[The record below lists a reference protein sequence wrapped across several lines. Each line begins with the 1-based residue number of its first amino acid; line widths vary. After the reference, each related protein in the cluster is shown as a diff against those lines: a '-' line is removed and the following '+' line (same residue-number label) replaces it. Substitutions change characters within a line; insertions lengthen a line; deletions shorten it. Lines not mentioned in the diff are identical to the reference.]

1 MARSAESL
9 VKGAIRVVSLPEV
22 FMRLNEAI
30 NNPYSNLSDIADIVS
45 DDTGLAARMLRIAN
59 SVMFNFPSPV
69 TTITHA
75 VTIIGTRQLRDLVL
89 ATYAIKAFKGIPGDL
104 VDMKSF
110 WQHSIACG
118 IAARVIAT
126 YRREPN
132 IERFYVLGLLHDIG
146 LLIIYHE
153 VPKIASTILHKCRE
167 AGLVLYVSENEELGY
182 HHALVGQLL
191 LKEWKFPEGVQEVVR
206 YHHHP
211 QLAACYPDEAA
222 LIHVADIIATALQMG
237 SGGEHIVPPLVP
249 QAWARIGLPS
259 SLIHDIIKQ
268 IDLQY
273 NDAVELFLS

>member
-1 MARSAESL
+1 MSRSAESL
-9 VKGAIRVVSLPEV
+9 VKGAIKVVSLPEV
-22 FMRLNEAI
+22 FIRLNEAI
-30 NNPYSNLSDIADIVS
+30 NNPYSDLSDIADIIS

-59 SVMFNFPSPV
+59 SAMFNFPSPV

-110 WQHSIACG
+110 WKHSIACG

-126 YRREPN
+126 FRREPN

-146 LLIIYHE
+146 LLIIYQE
-153 VPKIASTILHKCRE
+153 IPQLASAILRKCRE
-167 AGLVLYVSENEELGY
+167 EGLVLYTSESEELGY
-182 HHALVGQLL
+182 HHALVGQML
-191 LKEWKFPEGVQEVVR
+191 LKEWKLPEAMQEVVR
-206 YHHHP
+206 YHHNP
-211 QLAACYPDEAA
+211 QLAAGYPDEAA
-222 LIHVADIIATALQMG
+222 IIHVADIVATALQMG

-249 QAWARIGLPS
+249 QAWAHIGLQP
-259 SLIHDIIKQ
+259 SLISDIVKQ

-273 NDAVELFLS
+273 NDAVELFLA